1 MFSGQ
6 KTGVSGVF
14 ECLRFSIYKNF
25 LWKVMGDQEVFKIFS
40 HLAPSFLKASF
51 LLLKKSSFPSR
62 ISSVNVTKSAENCGF
77 GHIYWWNPSWKTSTS
92 CKKEC
97 TPGNVAWVN
106 LWRNLLFMIRMRR
119 KVVKLPVPAIK
130 KAVNWF
136 AMKCKL
142 FGCRSSQWKRFIKQ
156 GVLKT
161 FAKFTEEHLC

>member
-1 MFSGQ
+1 MSQ
-6 KTGVSGVF
+6 RLLTSSETSYIPENTRNPEVWNKTCGVT
-14 ECLRFSIYKNF
+14 LHRR
-25 LWKVMGDQEVFKIFS
+25 W
-40 HLAPSFLKASF
+40 SFTF
-51 LLLKKSSFPSR
+51 R

-97 TPGNVAWVN
+97 TPGSVAWVN
-106 LWRNLLFMIRMRR
+106 LWRNLFVMIRMRR